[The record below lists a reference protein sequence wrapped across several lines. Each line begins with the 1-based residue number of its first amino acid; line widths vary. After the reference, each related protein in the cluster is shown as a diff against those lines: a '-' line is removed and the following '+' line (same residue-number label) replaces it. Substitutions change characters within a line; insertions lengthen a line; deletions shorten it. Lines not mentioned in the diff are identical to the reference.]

1 MNRFPDLRSMAGAG
15 ARGSMML
22 ALGGA
27 LLLTACGSK
36 PSGQVAAKVDGD
48 EITTTE
54 LNAELQGV
62 QVPKGADTKALQ
74 RQALKRVID
83 RKLLANAARQDN
95 LDQSPEFVVRRQQ
108 LEDALLVQL
117 LTQKIARGLKA
128 PTPAAIEQFKA
139 SNANMFAARA
149 VLAVDQIRFATP
161 TQDAYLKE
169 LGAAH
174 SMAEVIAVLDRLGIK
189 YQRANGQ
196 IDTAQMPGP
205 MLDQIRKLPP
215 GEPFVVPTGQFVV
228 VSLVTGSKPAPAMDA
243 EVVRQAAMNG
253 VRNTQLGDALK
264 ARLDAEQKEAK
275 IEYQP
280 GFAPTPDAK
289 PGAAAAAK

>member
-1 MNRFPDLRSMAGAG
+1 MNRFPELRSIARAGT
-15 ARGSMML
+15 RGSMML

-48 EITTTE
+48 EITSTE

-74 RQALKRVID
+74 REALKRVID
-83 RKLLANAARQDN
+83 RKLLANAAREDN

-128 PTPAAIEQFKA
+128 PTPAAISDYMAK
-139 SNANMFAARA
+139 NPNMFAGRA
-149 VLAVDQIRFATP
+149 VLAVDQIRFPTP
-161 TQDAYLKE
+161 TQDAYLKQ
-169 LGAAH
+169 LGTAH
-174 SMAEVIAVLDRLGIK
+174 SMAEVIATLDRLGIK

-196 IDTAQMPGP
+196 IDTAQMPEQ
-205 MLDQIRKLPP
+205 MLEQIRKLPP

-228 VSLVTGSKPAPAMDA
+228 VSLVTGSKPAPAMDS
-243 EVVRQAAMNG
+243 EIVRQAATNG
-253 VRNTQLGDALK
+253 VKNTLLGDALK
-264 ARLDAEQKEAK
+264 ARLDAEQKAAK

-280 GFAPTPDAK
+280 GFAPTKA
-289 PGAAAAAK
+289 GAAPAAK

>member
-1 MNRFPDLRSMAGAG
+1 MIRSSHLRSVIGATT
-15 ARGSMML
+15 RGTTLL

-36 PSGQVAAKVDGD
+36 PTGQVAAKVDGD

-54 LNAELQGV
+54 LNAELAGI

-74 RQALKRVID
+74 REALKRVID

-117 LTQKIARGLKA
+117 LTQKVARGLKT
-128 PTPAAIEQFKA
+128 PTPAQLTQYEA
-139 SNANMFAARA
+139 SNPNVFASRA
-149 VLAVDQIRFATP
+149 ILAVDQIRFPTP
-161 TQDAYLKE
+161 TQDAYLKQ
-169 LGAAH
+169 LATAH
-174 SMAEVIAVLDRLGIK
+174 SMADVTAVLDRLGIK

-196 IDTAQMPGP
+196 IDTAQMPAP

-228 VSLVTGSKPAPAMDA
+228 VSLVTGSTPAPLPGEAVQQVA
-243 EVVRQAAMNG
+243 TNG
-253 VRNTQLGDALK
+253 LRNTQLGDALK
-264 ARLDAEQKEAK
+264 KRLDAEQKEAK

-280 GFAPTPDAK
+280 GFAPTADAK
-289 PGAAAAAK
+289 NAAGAKK